1 MSFTARQDSK
11 SAAFFRTPDWFRLP
25 DWLISHAP
33 DFGHQA
39 SRVRSVERNIISER
53 IRKPA
58 VRGIALRARRGP
70 QCRSIPT
77 SLSGRHRWR
86 FVPVANSVRLMTI
99 ALDARDDVVAL
110 AFPTFPT
117 RGRDGIEV
125 LTKGQ
130 GMPRAE
136 PLPTA
141 LWSSHECL
149 CWRQELPI
157 TYRRFRVRVV

>member
-1 MSFTARQDSK
+1 
-11 SAAFFRTPDWFRLP
+11 
-25 DWLISHAP
+25 
-33 DFGHQA
+33 
-39 SRVRSVERNIISER
+39 
-53 IRKPA
+53 
-58 VRGIALRARRGP
+58 
-70 QCRSIPT
+70 
-77 SLSGRHRWR
+77 
-86 FVPVANSVRLMTI
+86 MTI

-136 PLPTA
+136 SLPTA

-149 CWRQELPI
+149 CWRQELPD
-157 TYRRFRVRVV
+157 YV